1 VPAREESRATYVAVA
16 RALALAAASRDDSDV
31 AAAYFLRIL
40 QVDRYDEQA
49 NLGLVGTLADAGRH
63 GEAHR
68 HYLNY
73 RRVMDELGVEPAPF
87 PPGRP
92 GPHSP
97 GPLPTTFSRP

>member
-1 VPAREESRATYVAVA
+1 VAT
-16 RALALAAASRDDSDV
+16 
-31 AAAYFLRIL
+31 AYFLRIL

-49 NLGLVGTLADAGRH
+49 NLGLVGTLADTGRH

-87 PPGRP
+87 PSGR
-92 GPHSP
+92 HSP
-97 GPLPTTFSRP
+97 PGGAAAPTTFSPP